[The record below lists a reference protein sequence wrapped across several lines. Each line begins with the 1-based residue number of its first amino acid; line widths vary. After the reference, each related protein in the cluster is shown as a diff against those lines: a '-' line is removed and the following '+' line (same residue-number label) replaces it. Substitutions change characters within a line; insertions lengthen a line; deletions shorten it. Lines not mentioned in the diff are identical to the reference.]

1 MLFKRTLLQGGSSE
15 INKGDKVRVISG
27 DLQSISGTVI
37 TIEDGFILMKPNIEG
52 IDENI
57 KINSEHVSKYFE
69 PGDKVKVIDGKYKG
83 ETGIVVELENAFAH
97 VVFD

>member
-1 MLFKRTLLQGGSSE
+1 
-15 INKGDKVRVISG
+15 VRVISG

-37 TIEDGFILMKPNIEG
+37 AIEDGFILMKPNIEG